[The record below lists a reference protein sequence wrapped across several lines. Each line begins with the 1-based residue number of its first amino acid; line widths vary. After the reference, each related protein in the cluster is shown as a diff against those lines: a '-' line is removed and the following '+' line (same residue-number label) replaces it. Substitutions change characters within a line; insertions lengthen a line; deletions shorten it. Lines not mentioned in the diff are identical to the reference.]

1 MMLMAAAALPK
12 VLAAT
17 DGEVSSVKQLVID
30 WYRIYYT
37 DLDKDAYRKLL
48 TEDYLLLENG
58 EIFDAEKDLS
68 LMPTPEDEYRRND
81 TFDFHSVKIQG
92 DTAYSV
98 YFLKSDI
105 RSKQLGSIKREW
117 LESIILRRG
126 EAQPW
131 QVALLH
137 STKLVKA

>member
-1 MMLMAAAALPK
+1 MLMAAAALPK

-17 DGEVSSVKQLVID
+17 DDQVSAVKQFVID

-37 DLDKDAYRKLL
+37 DLDKSAYRALL

-81 TFDFHSVKIQG
+81 TFNFHSVKIQG
-92 DTAYSV
+92 DTACAV

-105 RSKQLGSIKREW
+105 RSKKLGSIQREW
-117 LESIILRRG
+117 LESILLRRG
-126 EAQPW
+126 EAKSW

>member
-1 MMLMAAAALPK
+1 MLMAAAALPK

-17 DGEVSSVKQLVID
+17 DDQVSSVKQFVID
-30 WYRIYYT
+30 WYRIYHT
-37 DLDKDAYRKLL
+37 DLDKSAYRALL

-68 LMPTPEDEYRRND
+68 LMPTPDDEYRRND
-81 TFDFHSVKIQG
+81 TFNFHSIKIQG
-92 DTAYSV
+92 DTACAV

-105 RSKQLGSIKREW
+105 RSKQLGSIQREW
-117 LESIILRRG
+117 LESILLRRG
-126 EAQPW
+126 EAKSW